1 MKNMSKM
8 LADGNLT
15 AYERIMLVI
24 KNSAHIMKTGE
35 SLMDEIDMRAV
46 SEQWK
51 TTSNYEVQTYN
62 KYLEVWK
69 KFKILRQD
77 MQSIFLRA
85 QVEALE
91 SQKLIS
97 LLFHADEISYFE
109 KPLRE
114 RVEGMGGKDSFE
126 YILENTGL
134 EYSELIHRETFSR
147 LEKATQDNLKLL
159 SQYPEDE
166 HYWFGEELALAEI
179 VIDKD
184 VLEDTD
190 IIEITNLI
198 LENMRWDDMELFEDD
213 PVKRLR
219 FVSKV
224 SYGPIGYEYLWE
236 QLLEREGVS
245 FGEENMYEKLSELDN
260 IKEKLRATIVSE
272 LRNGLLDKFIPL
284 VLCDSR
290 DTYSG
295 VMTEN
300 VSSVFRKWLKMRE
313 IVVDELTD
321 KGFRA
326 VVKDISHEKFKLE
339 LEMIEGYSICTSK
352 ESYSFIDQY
361 IKQVEKLRIY
371 GHLFKSIKES
381 DLEEF
386 YGNLLAYREIVKK
399 VEKVVN
405 LELEWLYEQYM
416 LTVEEYIKTQNLLL
430 RGLVRKI
437 QDESFDS
444 KFYHHITSTFEKL
457 EIKSEDIKVTMS
469 ESLEIFQEIATEELN
484 FEWTNL

>member
-190 IIEITNLI
+190 II
-198 LENMRWDDMELFEDD
+198 
-213 PVKRLR
+213 
-219 FVSKV
+219 
-224 SYGPIGYEYLWE
+224 
-236 QLLEREGVS
+236 
-245 FGEENMYEKLSELDN
+245 
-260 IKEKLRATIVSE
+260 
-272 LRNGLLDKFIPL
+272 
-284 VLCDSR
+284 
-290 DTYSG
+290 
-295 VMTEN
+295 
-300 VSSVFRKWLKMRE
+300 
-313 IVVDELTD
+313 
-321 KGFRA
+321 
-326 VVKDISHEKFKLE
+326 
-339 LEMIEGYSICTSK
+339 
-352 ESYSFIDQY
+352 
-361 IKQVEKLRIY
+361 
-371 GHLFKSIKES
+371 
-381 DLEEF
+381 
-386 YGNLLAYREIVKK
+386 
-399 VEKVVN
+399 
-405 LELEWLYEQYM
+405 
-416 LTVEEYIKTQNLLL
+416 
-430 RGLVRKI
+430 
-437 QDESFDS
+437 
-444 KFYHHITSTFEKL
+444 
-457 EIKSEDIKVTMS
+457 
-469 ESLEIFQEIATEELN
+469 
-484 FEWTNL
+484 

>member
-1 MKNMSKM
+1 
-8 LADGNLT
+8 
-15 AYERIMLVI
+15 
-24 KNSAHIMKTGE
+24 
-35 SLMDEIDMRAV
+35 
-46 SEQWK
+46 
-51 TTSNYEVQTYN
+51 
-62 KYLEVWK
+62 
-69 KFKILRQD
+69 
-77 MQSIFLRA
+77 
-85 QVEALE
+85 
-91 SQKLIS
+91 
-97 LLFHADEISYFE
+97 
-109 KPLRE
+109 
-114 RVEGMGGKDSFE
+114 
-126 YILENTGL
+126 
-134 EYSELIHRETFSR
+134 
-147 LEKATQDNLKLL
+147 
-159 SQYPEDE
+159 
-166 HYWFGEELALAEI
+166 
-179 VIDKD
+179 
-184 VLEDTD
+184 
-190 IIEITNLI
+190 
-198 LENMRWDDMELFEDD
+198 MELFEDD

-260 IKEKLRATIVSE
+260 IKEKLRATIVFE
-272 LRNGLLDKFIPL
+272 LRDGLLDEFTPL
-284 VLCDSR
+284 ILCDSR

-339 LEMIEGYSICTSK
+339 LEMIEGYSIYTSK
-352 ESYSFIDQY
+352 ETYSFIDQY
-361 IKQVEKLRIY
+361 IEQAERFRIY
-371 GHLFKSIKES
+371 GYLLKIVKES